1 MARYKQPYSLYK
13 RGKYYYYR
21 TYAPNGARTSGVS
34 TGQTSKAAAHTFC
47 DALYKRGEL
56 WKSEKTFNAYLSEL
70 LRDGLM
76 SEGKLAKNTEHAYEM
91 FRRMLAAVI
100 PDSVKVGDITYSY
113 IKRKRKELTELYSLS
128 SVKSMMTFWKRAMT
142 IAYRDGLIAR
152 NPFEGLAALKD
163 GDTRRDAFSVS
174 EVETL
179 CRDLRDF
186 LSDFVI
192 LLACTGMR
200 VSEAA
205 GVTREDIMEVDG
217 VRCIHLTRQLIKH
230 EYTPLKTKSARYIP
244 ITPELEALCCF
255 DPYKLSTFYRDFVPI
270 AKSFDNSEERKLCVH
285 SLRHFFITD
294 AKSHGIDGAKVETI
308 AGHSLKGIVGVYTNF
323 KPSDLADITEWQ
335 RETFAR
341 LKQAQKEPSERRE
354 RTLQAV
360 LRKCGTL
367 S

>member
-21 TYAPNGARTSGVS
+21 TYAPNGVRTSGVS
-34 TGQTSKAAAHTFC
+34 TGQTSKAAARTFC

-56 WKSEKTFNAYLSEL
+56 WRTDKTFNAYLSEL
-70 LRDGLM
+70 LADGLM
-76 SEGKLAKNTEHAYEM
+76 SEGKLAKNTAHAYEM
-91 FRRMLAAVI
+91 YRRMLASVI
-100 PDSVKVGDITYSY
+100 PDSVRVGDITYSY
-113 IKRKRKELTELYSLS
+113 VKKKRQELVSLYSLS
-128 SVKSMMTFWKRAMT
+128 SVKSIMTFWKRALN
-142 IAYRDGLIAR
+142 IAYRDGLISR
-152 NPFEGLAALKD
+152 NPFDGLSALKD
-163 GDTRRDAFSVS
+163 DDGRRDAFSMA

-179 CRDLRDF
+179 CRDLRGF

-205 GVTREDIMEVDG
+205 GVTLEDIAEVDG
-217 VRCIHLTRQLIKH
+217 VKCIHLTRQLIKH
-230 EYTPLKTKSARYIP
+230 EYSPLKTKSARYIP

-270 AKSFDNSEERKLCVH
+270 AKSFENSEERKLCVH

-323 KPSDLADITEWQ
+323 KPSDLACITQWQ
-335 RETFAR
+335 SETFSR
-341 LKQAQKEPSERRE
+341 LRKAQEKRSEPRE
-354 RTLQAV
+354 RPL
-360 LRKCGTL
+360 
-367 S
+367 